1 MAWPGIEAAR
11 DTRPERD
18 WLGYGLGP
26 QLQGAG
32 AKVDK
37 AQSKHIRPC
46 IVHGHQ
52 PRSFCGRAT
61 RMPMSKGSGCDVGA
75 GGVVAAT
82 CNHTTTGTGCAFRA
96 IRQIR
101 HNRVNNQTN
110 QSVSECAKVG
120 TKIAIVGVDNFFSL
134 GKMAWRSIGPKSMGT
149 WHGLSLTTQKTSI
162 QAEAHELNGEGPSS
176 SSSS

>member
-1 MAWPGIEAAR
+1 MTETVYMVIN
-11 DTRPERD
+11 
-18 WLGYGLGP
+18 
-26 QLQGAG
+26 QGAFVG
-32 AKVDK
+32 
-37 AQSKHIRPC
+37 
-46 IVHGHQ
+46 
-52 PRSFCGRAT
+52 GRAT
-61 RMPMSKGSGCDVGA
+61 RMPMSKSSGCDVGA

-120 TKIAIVGVDNFFSL
+120 TKIAIVGVNNFFSL

-149 WHGLSLTTQKTSI
+149 WHGLSLTTQKTLFRSK
-162 QAEAHELNGEGPSS
+162 LNHFKLLFQG
-176 SSSS
+176 